1 MNAAVARLQFVAL
14 FTDRQPTREEMFM
27 RDDFRI
33 LAATVGMSFGE
44 CWDALNRHA
53 AKAKFNGNL
62 ILAAEDWYAQAAM
75 SRF

>member
-1 MNAAVARLQFVAL
+1 MNSAVARLQFVAL

-33 LAATVGMSFGE
+33 LAATVGMNLGE
-44 CWDALNRHA
+44 CYDALTKHA
-53 AKAKFNGNL
+53 SKPKFNGNL
-62 ILAAEDWYAQAAM
+62 ILAAEDWYAQASM